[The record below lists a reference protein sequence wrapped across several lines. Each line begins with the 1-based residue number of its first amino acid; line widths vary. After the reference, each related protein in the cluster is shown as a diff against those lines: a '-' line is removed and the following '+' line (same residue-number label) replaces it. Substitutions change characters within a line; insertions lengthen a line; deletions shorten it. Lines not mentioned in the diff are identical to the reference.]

1 MRNFLKR
8 LLNVVLLPFLLI
20 IVLGGWCIEVISFAI
35 AIAIA
40 PAVYLFT
47 GIEIVDMWTDTVDSI
62 NDKFLEKIDSL

>member
-20 IVLGGWCIEVISFAI
+20 IVSGCWCIEVISLAI

-47 GIEIVDMWTDTVDSI
+47 GIEIVDMWIDTVDSI
-62 NDKFLEKIDSL
+62 KDKFLEKIDIL